1 MDNDFDLKR
10 IDDYAKTF
18 TGNHQIRKPW
28 WKRIQEI
35 KMWFKYVVI
44 IVFVIDAITELMA
57 SRNKKFNVPTPRT
70 RLMTGILYV
79 VLAVLAMIVQACE
92 SL

>member
-1 MDNDFDLKR
+1 
-10 IDDYAKTF
+10 
-18 TGNHQIRKPW
+18 
-28 WKRIQEI
+28 
-35 KMWFKYVVI
+35 MWFKYVVI

-79 VLAVLAMIVQACE
+79 VLAVLAMIV
-92 SL
+92 